1 MHIPTGEQVALKI
14 TRTQFNAAEIDIM
27 QYLSSEAVS
36 SEPHNNCV
44 KLLGILYPPGDS
56 QKHIQILVMP
66 LLHTFSSPKF
76 DTIGEALE
84 CFRQLFYVS
93 RFQNYQA
100 KY

>member
-1 MHIPTGEQVALKI
+1 VVNDAIHIPTGEQVALKL
-14 TRTQFNAAEIDIM
+14 TRTQYNASEVDIM

-36 SEPHNNCV
+36 SEPHNYCV

-93 RFQNYQA
+93 CF
-100 KY
+100 